1 MNVLL
6 VLLALL
12 VVGVGC
18 GIGAAA
24 RWAIREGFAHLVARR
39 ESSSI
44 LIEVVPWP
52 TMVAN
57 VVACFL
63 LGIVVTRIGAEPTG
77 AVRYL
82 FLLLG
87 AGLCGGLSTLA
98 GAALDVVQLVRRG
111 TPVLAVG
118 YLLVTVAVG
127 MAALW
132 LGVLLTQGMSAAGG
146 A

>member
-1 MNVLL
+1 MTILL
-6 VLLALL
+6 GILSVL
-12 VVGVGC
+12 VVGAGC

-24 RWAIREGFAHLVARR
+24 RWAVRESFSRALDRR
-39 ESSSI
+39 ESPSI
-44 LIEVVPWP
+44 LLEVVPWP
-52 TMVAN
+52 TMIAN

-77 AVRYL
+77 GVRYL

-87 AGLCGGLSTLA
+87 AGVCGGLSTLA
-98 GAALDVVQLVRRG
+98 GAALDAVQLARRG
-111 TPVLAVG
+111 TPVISVG
-118 YLLVTVAVG
+118 YLLVTAALG

-132 LGVLLTQGMSAAGG
+132 LGVLVTQGMGSAG